1 LKKEGATMSATRY
14 ESTSVRI
21 FEKDGQYSFG
31 VYTTIMEIDGSRR
44 NEKNSKK
51 FDRRNFDTYE
61 ALSEAIKE
69 ATGYTIPTFDKV
81 KKFIERDKQIHIEV
95 GNTTKEMH
103 YVRYVK
109 LATLNTIVKQNGYSS
124 ILKDVK
130 TSIEKENQDQFAIP
144 DEIRRNEGLLVLWAI
159 MVLNFGGYAE
169 DPDGYLKMSYKD
181 EIIEFIDQLIRD

>member
-1 LKKEGATMSATRY
+1 MSATRY

-31 VYTTIMEIDGSRR
+31 VYTTTMEIDGSRR

-69 ATGYTIPTFDKV
+69 TTGYTIPTFDKV
-81 KKFIERDKQIHIEV
+81 KKFLERDKQIHIEV

-130 TSIEKENQDQFAIP
+130 TSIEKESQDQFAIP

-159 MVLNFGGYAE
+159 MVLNFGGYSE

-181 EIIEFIDQLIRD
+181 EIVEFIEQLIRD